1 MNESKGSIDGKRNQR
16 LQNLFIKRKKKS
28 EQINEDEV
36 KENELKEKKK
46 KEEQLLN
53 NRHLNNSES
62 SKKDVQGKDNSESV
76 IKPVT
81 KKVVV
86 KQKFGEEKQIPDKFI
101 IQPKIEKENKDIEID
116 LANSKKIDNFKGKI
130 QKQEEVII
138 KVKPKFGIENGDK
151 NKEKDIINND
161 NDKKIDDLETIEEK
175 SKINKQDNKV
185 NDEIKEEKKLDKED
199 LETKKVVNNSIDN
212 INRKELLELAV
223 VNEFEVI
230 LKNHR
235 YDLNNLI
242 IDYNVLKKEVDNA
255 IEVDELDKVSEEI
268 DELIRKL
275 EIIKKEMALLT
286 SSGTFNDIYKL
297 HDPYLENIIDEY
309 KESLLYSKEVLDTVE
324 NLENNKLHVSII
336 NKINEFEKE
345 KDKLT
350 KKLNDTKEKYEI
362 RDEDFIKWKENYLNI
377 EDINKNLDNIATLA
391 DEKLAEIEELV
402 NKSVDITEIVEH
414 RMMGTLEILTRT
426 MIIMAMI
433 RRNTMMQA
441 NVAMAGGTLATFNA
455 IRHMINPDLGTRT
468 RLVADI
474 TDYKDMIV
482 NTMND
487 TENINQLINDS
498 LSDVS
503 RMKTI
508 FEDQFKEYKYDFPE
522 YKEIFEKLDKIEKEM
537 LERKQNMVRISHE
550 LEYQY
555 NKNNAKVKQYEN
567 LNSR

>member
-1 MNESKGSIDGKRNQR
+1 MNESKGSIDGKRNR
-16 LQNLFIKRKKKS
+16 ILQNLFIKRKKKT
-28 EQINEDEV
+28 EQI
-36 KENELKEKKK
+36 KEEELKEKKK
-46 KEEQLLN
+46 KKEQLLN

-76 IKPVT
+76 IKPIT

-86 KQKFGEEKQIPDKFI
+86 KPKFGEEKQIPDKSI
-101 IQPKIEKENKDIEID
+101 DLPKIDKEDKDIEIG
-116 LANSKKIDNFKGKI
+116 LANSKKIDDFKDKI
-130 QKQEEVII
+130 QKQEEIVT
-138 KVKPKFGIENGDK
+138 KVKSKFGIEDSDK

-161 NDKKIDDLETIEEK
+161 DNKKIDDLEVIEEK
-175 SKINKQDNKV
+175 SKINEQDNKV

-199 LETKKVVNNSIDN
+199 LETKKVINNSIDN

-230 LKNHR
+230 LKNYR

-255 IEVDELDKVSEEI
+255 IEVDELDKISEEI
-268 DELIRKL
+268 DELVRKL

-286 SSGTFNDIYKL
+286 SSGSFNDIYKL

-309 KESLLYSKEVLDTVE
+309 KESLLYSKEVLDTVT
-324 NLENNKLHVSII
+324 NLESDKLHVSLI
-336 NKINEFEKE
+336 NKINEFERE

-350 KKLNDTKEKYEI
+350 QKLNDTKEKYEI
-362 RDEDFIKWKENYLNI
+362 RDEDFIKWKANYLNI
-377 EDINKNLDNIATLA
+377 ESINKSLDNIATLA

-426 MIIMAMI
+426 MIIMAML
-433 RRNTMMQA
+433 RKNPMMQA

-474 TDYKDMIV
+474 TDYKDMIF

-487 TENINQLINDS
+487 TENINHLINDS

-508 FEDQFKEYKYDFPE
+508 FEDEFKEYQYDFPE
-522 YKEIFEKLDKIEKEM
+522 YKEIFDKLDKIEKEM

>member
-16 LQNLFIKRKKKS
+16 LQNLFIKRKKKI
-28 EQINEDEV
+28 EQIKEDEI
-36 KENELKEKKK
+36 KEKELEEKKK
-46 KEEQLLN
+46 KEKEQLLN
-53 NRHLNNSES
+53 NKYIKDSES
-62 SKKDVQGKDNSESV
+62 NNKDNNETI
-76 IKPVT
+76 IKPVS
-81 KKVVV
+81 KKIVV
-86 KQKFGEEKQIPDKFI
+86 KPKFGEEKQISDKSI
-101 IQPKIEKENKDIEID
+101 IPPKIEKENKDIEID
-116 LANSKKIDNFKGKI
+116 LNKSKKIDDLNNT
-130 QKQEEVII
+130 KQSQEGVVV
-138 KVKPKFGIENGDK
+138 KVKSKFGIEDSDK

-161 NDKKIDDLETIEEK
+161 NDKKIDELESIEEK
-175 SKINKQDNKV
+175 SKINEQDNKV

-199 LETKKVVNNSIDN
+199 LETKKVINNSIAN

-255 IEVDELDKVSEEI
+255 IEVGELDKISEEI
-268 DELIRKL
+268 DELVRKL

-286 SSGTFNDIYKL
+286 SSGAFNDIYKL

-309 KESLLYSKEVLDTVE
+309 KESLLYSKEVLDTVT

-362 RDEDFIKWKENYLNI
+362 RDEDFIKWKVNYLNI

-402 NKSVDITEIVEH
+402 NKSVDITEVVEH

-426 MIIMAMI
+426 MIIMAML
-433 RRNTMMQA
+433 RRNPMMQA

-455 IRHMINPDLGTRT
+455 IRHMINPNLGTRT

-508 FEDQFKEYKYDFPE
+508 FEDEFKEYQYDFPE
-522 YKEIFEKLDKIEKEM
+522 YKEIFEKIDKIEKEM
-537 LERKQNMVRISHE
+537 FERKQNMVRISHE

-567 LNSR
+567 LDSR